1 MPIFTLNNNELNAVE
16 TTSFKE
22 EAILERLHLQQA
34 LKKNIG
40 VIAEDCLIIA
50 EEYAEWDGSK
60 RRIDLLAI
68 DKNANLVIIE
78 LKRTDTGD
86 HMELQALRYASMVS
100 TMTLDI
106 AIDIYRRYKINN
118 GYPSFDH
125 DNARKEISNFV
136 DVDNL
141 DESNFADDVRIIL
154 VSSNFSK
161 ELTTSVIWLNERD
174 LDITCIRMQP
184 YTHNSQILVDIQ
196 QIIPLPEAKDYQIKA
211 QKKSEERREAKLT
224 NARDYSSFMFNGKT
238 LNKRYLALE
247 IIKCRFD
254 EIDNKNIE
262 DLRAEFNEYPNL
274 DRLLVKLNHLD
285 EQRYDRYFIEKEQH
299 LQMSNG
305 DIYVISNQWGK
316 GNIYQLIEIAANFN
330 YEIINTSKD
339 QLKRSVE
346 YGDYLIEQLED
357 TTILVYKN
365 GEKVSAYGVLL
376 ELATSKGISHLNS
389 KGGKKNTRQ
398 LGKDLIDQ
406 LGTNS

>member
-118 GYPSFDH
+118 GYPAFDH

-136 DVDNL
+136 D
-141 DESNFADDVRIIL
+141 
-154 VSSNFSK
+154 
-161 ELTTSVIWLNERD
+161 
-174 LDITCIRMQP
+174 
-184 YTHNSQILVDIQ
+184 
-196 QIIPLPEAKDYQIKA
+196 
-211 QKKSEERREAKLT
+211 
-224 NARDYSSFMFNGKT
+224 
-238 LNKRYLALE
+238 
-247 IIKCRFD
+247 
-254 EIDNKNIE
+254 
-262 DLRAEFNEYPNL
+262 
-274 DRLLVKLNHLD
+274 
-285 EQRYDRYFIEKEQH
+285 
-299 LQMSNG
+299 
-305 DIYVISNQWGK
+305 
-316 GNIYQLIEIAANFN
+316 
-330 YEIINTSKD
+330 
-339 QLKRSVE
+339 
-346 YGDYLIEQLED
+346 
-357 TTILVYKN
+357 
-365 GEKVSAYGVLL
+365 
-376 ELATSKGISHLNS
+376 
-389 KGGKKNTRQ
+389 
-398 LGKDLIDQ
+398 
-406 LGTNS
+406 

>member
-22 EAILERLHLQQA
+22 EAILERLHLQKA

-224 NARDYSSFMFNGKT
+224 NARDYSSFIFNGKT

-274 DRLLVKLNHLD
+274 DRLLVKINQLD
-285 EQRYDRYFIEKEQH
+285 EQRYDRYFIEKEHH

-305 DIYVISNQWGK
+305 DIYVVSNQWGK

-339 QLKRSVE
+339 QLKR
-346 YGDYLIEQLED
+346 
-357 TTILVYKN
+357 
-365 GEKVSAYGVLL
+365 
-376 ELATSKGISHLNS
+376 
-389 KGGKKNTRQ
+389 
-398 LGKDLIDQ
+398 
-406 LGTNS
+406 

>member
-1 MPIFTLNNNELNAVE
+1 MPIYTLNNNELNAVE
-16 TTSFKE
+16 TTSFKD

-34 LKKNIG
+34 LKKNIK

-60 RRIDLLAI
+60 RRIDLLEI

-125 DNARKEISNFV
+125 DNAREEISNFV
-136 DVDNL
+136 DVDVL

-247 IIKCRFD
+247 IIKSRFN
-254 EIDNKNIE
+254 EIQNKNIE

-274 DRLLVKLNHLD
+274 DRLLVKLNQLD
-285 EQRYDRYFIEKEQH
+285 EQRYDRYFIEREHQ
-299 LQMSNG
+299 LEMSNG

-316 GNIYQLIEIAANFN
+316 GNIYQLIEIAASFN

-406 LGTNS
+406 LDTNS

>member
-1 MPIFTLNNNELNAVE
+1 
-16 TTSFKE
+16 
-22 EAILERLHLQQA
+22 
-34 LKKNIG
+34 

-60 RRIDLLAI
+60 SRIDLLAI

-86 HMELQALRYASMVS
+86 HMELQAIRYASMVS

-125 DNARKEISNFV
+125 EKAREEISNFV
-136 DVDNL
+136 DVDVL

-211 QKKSEERREAKLT
+211 QKKTEERREAKLT

-254 EIDNKNIE
+254 EIENKNIE
-262 DLRAEFNEYPNL
+262 NLRGEFNEYPNL
-274 DRLLVKLNHLD
+274 DRLLVKLNQLD
-285 EQRYDRYFIEKEQH
+285 EQRYDRYFIEKEHQ

-316 GNIYQLIEIAANFN
+316 GNIYQLIEIAASFN

-357 TTILVYKN
+357 TTILVFKN

-376 ELATSKGISHLNS
+376 ELASSIGISHLNS

-406 LGTNS
+406 LDTSS